1 MEVTMRFIAFAL
13 LFPLLAL
20 AQSPKVCFSP
30 DEHCD
35 VPLVDFV
42 SGAATSLDIA
52 IYDINRPA
60 LVEQIIA
67 KSKVMP
73 VRVVVDRRQ
82 SLGAS
87 SKVSELLKA
96 KVAVRY
102 GHQAGIMHDKFTI
115 RDGAELETGS
125 FNYTNHASIANQ
137 ENQIYLTDPEVL
149 ERYKTRFEKMW
160 ASATEPGKKPAR
172 AKKSR

>member
-1 MEVTMRFIAFAL
+1 MKTLISLIV
-13 LFPLLAL
+13 LLAGL
-20 AQSPKVCFSP
+20 AALASPTKVCFSP

-42 SGAATSLDIA
+42 AGAKTSLDVA

-60 LVEQIIA
+60 LVTELVQ

-82 SLGAS
+82 SLGKS
-87 SKVSELLKA
+87 SKVSQLMKA
-96 KVAVRY
+96 GVQVRY

-125 FNYTNHASIANQ
+125 FNYTNHASVANQ
-137 ENQIYLTDPEVL
+137 ENQLYLDDPQVL
-149 ERYKTRFEKMW
+149 SRYKERFEKMW
-160 ASATEPGKKPAR
+160 ASATDPNSTPKKKR
-172 AKKSR
+172 R